1 MTLLYDLHLRE
12 RPTSPREP
20 TTGQTQQQIEAE
32 QRAQDIHDDALH
44 DAMTGRGDFWPL
56 SPAHALSGN
65 APVWDMEQH
74 LPILAA
80 LQRTLQHPELKVEQK
95 WAHVL
100 AAIAAEAEK
109 MAEHKAEASYE

>member
-1 MTLLYDLHLRE
+1 MTLLYDLHLD

-56 SPAHALSGN
+56 SPDHARQGHG
-65 APVWDMEQH
+65 AEWDMEQS

-80 LQRTLQHPELKVEQK
+80 LQESLQHHEWGIEKR
-95 WAHVL
+95 WANVL
-100 AAIAAEAEK
+100 GAVAQEAEK
-109 MAEHKAEASYE
+109 MAEQRAEHSYE